1 MTGTPSHPATA
12 AADPAL
18 GSYGRPSHPA
28 GGAWPGRA
36 GGAEAAGEALAVRVV
51 RRDPDPDGVA
61 LAVAVALGVSAGG
74 AVAWL
79 DRTPA
84 GPVLLG
90 GVTGLVVVLL
100 AGGRRLGRRWP
111 LLAGVLALT
120 ALAGAGG
127 AVAGLRAAGLRAA
140 LLPRL
145 AGRAAVV
152 VDATVA
158 EEPDASRFGA
168 RQVVLSV
175 RRVDAGGTAWR
186 TRERATVFL
195 PDAAGRLGVGDR
207 LRLRAMPARVRR
219 ASRLGRAPPAVLRRP
234 VVLALA
240 RAARGPL
247 RASDTIRAD
256 LRRQAA
262 AILPAERAGLLS
274 GMALGD
280 TSGMPADLQAA
291 FRAAGLGH
299 LVAVSGSNLAVVL
312 GAGLGLAALLGAAR
326 PVLACLG
333 VLMAAGFVVL
343 TRWEPSVLRAGVM
356 AGLVLAGV
364 ASGRGPGGR
373 RALCLAVAL
382 LLLAD
387 PGLAEALGFRLS
399 VAATAGVLWAGPL
412 AASAL
417 PRSLPA
423 RVRLAVGVTLGA
435 QAGAVPVVALSL
447 GEGSLAGLPAN
458 VLALPLATG
467 PMLLGVLAAVAAPVA
482 PPVAALACHLADPFL
497 VALIAVA
504 RWAGALPGAAI
515 PLSGPVRAAPALAVA
530 AAVVLA
536 CRRARI
542 LDARQQIDASG
553 R

>member
-1 MTGTPSHPATA
+1 MTRP
-12 AADPAL
+12 
-18 GSYGRPSHPA
+18 GRPGP
-28 GGAWPGRA
+28 
-36 GGAEAAGEALAVRVV
+36 AAGPGTGPLAVRVV

-61 LAVAVALGVSAGG
+61 LAVAVALGVTAGG

-79 DRTPA
+79 GRPPV

-90 GVTGLVVVLL
+90 GVTGLAAVLLVGGRRLARRRPLL
-100 AGGRRLGRRWP
+100 AGGL
-111 LLAGVLALT
+111 VLV

-127 AVAGLRAAGLRAA
+127 AVAGLRVAGLRAA

-152 VDATVA
+152 VDATIA
-158 EEPDASRFGA
+158 EEPGASRFGA

-175 RRVDAGGTAWR
+175 RRVEAGGTAWR

-207 LRLRAMPARVRR
+207 LRLGALPARARR
-219 ASRLGRAPPAVLRRP
+219 SSRLGRAPPAVLRRP

-240 RAARGPL
+240 RPAPGPL
-247 RASDTIRAD
+247 RGSDAIRAGM
-256 LRRQAA
+256 RRQAA
-262 AILPAERAGLLS
+262 ASLPAERAGLLR

-280 TSGMPADLQAA
+280 TSGMPPDLQAA

-312 GAGLGLAALLGAAR
+312 GAGLGLAALLGLGR

-333 VLMAAGFVVL
+333 VLMVLGFVVL

-387 PGLAEALGFRLS
+387 PGLAEALGFQLS
-399 VAATAGVLWAGPL
+399 VAATAGVLWVGPL
-412 AASAL
+412 AARAL
-417 PRSLPA
+417 PGSLPA
-423 RVRLAVGVTLGA
+423 KARLAVGVTLGA
-435 QAGAVPVVALSL
+435 QAGAAPVVALSL

-467 PMLLGVLAAVAAPVA
+467 PMLLGVLAALAAPVA
-482 PPVAALACHLADPFL
+482 PPVAVLACHLAEPFL
-497 VALIAVA
+497 AALIAVA
-504 RWAGALPGAAI
+504 RWAGRLPGTAM
-515 PLSGPVRAAPALAVA
+515 PLTGPARAAPALAVA
-530 AAVVLA
+530 AALA
-536 CRRARI
+536 LARHRART
-542 LDARQQIDASG
+542 LDARQSLDAPG